1 MYLYVPGAMNRSDA
15 LWPSP
20 KLSVCPSPVR
30 KTMLCWALSRFVQ
43 VTVSPAVMNSTS
55 GRNAKPEIST
65 LCVAADALV
74 ASAKNKRAH
83 ANTPKRAALIR
94 THVRYRRA
102 RRLAAVRRAR
112 RRGGA
117 TRRNAHIRAD
127 GGLRAACQRAH
138 RTQYVREPHRDH
150 RAAGHR
156 PQALPRLVH
165 RARRAALDRPRT
177 RDRRGQRRGFSGP
190 RAAHRVTHHPID
202 AGRVGGE
209 EGPFPRGRV
218 RASRTD

>member
-1 MYLYVPGAMNRSDA
+1 MNRSDE
-15 LWPSP
+15 LWPRP

-30 KTMLCWALSRFVQ
+30 KTTLCCALSRFVQ

-65 LCVAADALV
+65 LCVAADAV
-74 ASAKNKRAH
+74 EASAKSSRAH
-83 ANTPKRAALIR
+83 ANITKRAALIR

-112 RRGGA
+112 GRGGA
-117 TRRNAHIRAD
+117 ARDHAVVRAD
-127 GGLRAACQRAH
+127 GDLRVARERAH

-156 PQALPRLVH
+156 PKALPRLVP
-165 RARRAALDRPRT
+165 RARRPTLASPRT
-177 RDRRGQRRGFSGP
+177 RRRRGQRRRLSGSRP
-190 RAAHRVTHHPID
+190 AHRATQDPTD
-202 AGRVGGE
+202 AGRVGGK

-218 RASRTD
+218 CGPRTH